1 MSVPDLERLIE
12 SVTSWVKNKSAQL
25 NSDDIEVN
33 PQTDLL
39 SSGLLDSLAFIDLI
53 AYIEE
58 GTGAQI
64 DLMEIDLEEFTT
76 IEGLCQFS
84 LGDNSVE

>member
-1 MSVPDLERLIE
+1 MSVSDLERLIQ
-12 SVTSWVKNKSAQL
+12 SVTSWVKNKSAEL
-25 NSDDIEVN
+25 NTDDVEIN

-39 SSGLLDSLAFIDLI
+39 SNGLLDSLAFIELI

-76 IEGLCQFS
+76 IEGMCQFS
-84 LGDNSVE
+84 LRDDSVA